1 MDRSESGKA
10 PVIVVP
16 VGTVGN
22 LIPRVVAAHIQGY
35 LNVPVDVSK
44 GVDLPED
51 AYVSERRQYDAGVL
65 LRFLRTLHNEHP
77 CVLGIVSVDISLPVF
92 TYVFGEAE
100 LGGRAAV
107 VSTYRL
113 DRDSR
118 GGVVPLSLFYERL
131 AKVALHEIG
140 HVFSLYHCN
149 HLKCLMQFSSR
160 LESLDEIPLLFCD
173 RCRFLLRRIMERA
186 GIEEKG

>member
-1 MDRSESGKA
+1 MDGTEQNKA
-10 PVIVVP
+10 PVVVVP
-16 VGTVGN
+16 LGTVGN

-51 AYVSERRQYDAGVL
+51 AYIGDRRQYDAGL
-65 LRFLRTLHNEHP
+65 LLKFLRSLYVDYP
-77 CVLGIVSVDISLPVF
+77 CVLGVVSVDICLPIF

-113 DRDSR
+113 DRDVH
-118 GGVVPLSLFYERL
+118 GGPVPLSLFYERL
-131 AKVALHEIG
+131 AKVTLHEIG

-149 HLKCLMQFSSR
+149 HLRCLMQFSSR
-160 LESLDEIPLLFCD
+160 LESLDEIPLVFCD
-173 RCRFLLRRIMERA
+173 RCRFLLQRIMKRAERD
-186 GIEEKG
+186 EK